1 MNKKSGF
8 SKFLS
13 ENIGFLYIV
22 PWLIGFLLFKVYP
35 FGSSLIY
42 SFTNYDLFNGIS
54 KSGIMN
60 YQTIFT
66 DSDILRAFGGFVL

>member
-54 KSGIMN
+54 KSGIIN
-60 YQTIFT
+60 SQ
-66 DSDILRAFGGFVL
+66 ILSK